1 MWQCASQASGGGRN
15 FGFFVFGSGAA
26 VDTTVLFV
34 ISFYSRTHTMIARSF
49 LALLFAAISSFAHAQ
64 SYPSRP
70 VTVVVPFSPGTGID
84 ILARVI
90 APKLSEMW
98 HQPVVV
104 ENKAGASGN
113 IGTDFVAKSDPDGY
127 TLMVTVNTFAIT
139 PSLIRNTPYDV
150 VSDFTPVSKIATATY
165 CFDVNPKVFPAKDMR
180 EAIALIK
187 ASPGKYF
194 FASPGNGTPHHIGM
208 ELLKLRLGLQV
219 THVPYKGFAGAMQDL
234 VGGQVHMMFTLIHS
248 SIPHAKA
255 GRIRIL
261 GVTGTKRSPQF
272 PDAPTFREQGIDFM
286 DDVDAWY
293 AVMGPAKLAPEV
305 QKKLNADVN
314 AVMGMPDVQANLLKQ
329 GLHPS
334 TSTPEALHALIK
346 SDLARW
352 AKVIA
357 DAHITVD

>member
-1 MWQCASQASGGGRN
+1 MPS
-15 FGFFVFGSGAA
+15 
-26 VDTTVLFV
+26 L
-34 ISFYSRTHTMIARSF
+34 IARSLTALLLATIPF
-49 LALLFAAISSFAHAQ
+49 LAHSEPF
-64 SYPSRP
+64 PSRP
-70 VTVVVPFSPGTGID
+70 VTLVVPFSPGTGID

-90 APKLSEMW
+90 APKLAEMW
-98 HQPVVV
+98 RQPVVV

-139 PSLIRNTPYDV
+139 PSLIKNTPYNV
-150 VSDFTPVSKIATATY
+150 VDDFTPVAKIATATY
-165 CFDVNPKVFPAKDMR
+165 CFDANPKVFPAKDIR

-187 ASPGKYF
+187 ANPGKYF

-208 ELLKLRLGLQV
+208 ELLKLRLGLEV

-234 VGGQVHMMFTLIHS
+234 IGGQVHMMFTLIHS
-248 SIPHAKA
+248 SIPQAKA

-272 PDAPTFREQGIDFM
+272 PDAPTFREQSIDFM

-293 AVMGPAKLAPEV
+293 AVLAPAKLPAEV
-305 QKKLNADVN
+305 QKILNADVN

-329 GLHPS
+329 GLLPT
-334 TSTPEALHALIK
+334 TSTPEALHALVK

-352 AKVIA
+352 TKVIA